1 MNSPAAPV
9 APGSTRHILQLDG
22 LRGIAILMVVMGH
35 FVGVWAPLPVL
46 WRTAELANL
55 GVVVFFVLSGYL
67 ITTLIL
73 EEKQRNGTV
82 ALGRFY
88 FRRFL
93 RLGPAL
99 ALFLAVI
106 AFLSLQGYIEKIGL
120 KEFLFC
126 IFYLRNFY
134 GVSVAVGHLWSLSLE
149 EQFYAIWPPL
159 VKLFGANLLPVSVG
173 VVIVMSACRG
183 VAIHLHLFDY
193 DPTIVYARPYFRMDS
208 ILIGCCL
215 AILLRRPVTMPAFL
229 TRTPAWM
236 IWALLLIWTMGVP
249 NVWPSVYI
257 TVQMLVSA
265 WLLLKVVTGVKF
277 TVLTSGVLQFFG
289 KISYSLYLWQQMI
302 YEKQLLRSWWLPIVA
317 SLAFAIGSHYLIERP
332 FLRLKEKYRSDAW
345 KQAVTS

>member
-1 MNSPAAPV
+1 MNSPARPLN
-9 APGSTRHILQLDG
+9 STRHIPQLDG
-22 LRGIAILMVVMGH
+22 LRGIAILMVVVGH
-35 FVGVWAPLPVL
+35 FVNVWAPLPVI
-46 WRTAELANL
+46 WRTAELATL
-55 GVVVFFVLSGYL
+55 GVVLFFVLSGYL
-67 ITTLIL
+67 ITNLIL
-73 EEKQRNGTV
+73 EEKQASGTV
-82 ALGRFY
+82 GLRRFY

-99 ALFLAVI
+99 ALFLAVV
-106 AFLSLQGYIEKIGL
+106 AFLSLHGYIEKIGP

-149 EQFYAIWPPL
+149 EQFYVIWPPL
-159 VKLFGANLLPVSVG
+159 VKFFGSKLLPVSVG

-183 VAIHLHLFDY
+183 VAMHLHLFDY
-193 DPTIVYARPYFRMDS
+193 DPGIYYARPYFRMDS

-215 AILLRRPVTMPAFL
+215 AIFLRRPGTIPAFL

-236 IWALLLIWTMGVP
+236 IWVLLLLWTTGVP
-249 NVWPSVYI
+249 NVWPSIYI

-265 WLLLKVVTGVKF
+265 WLLLKVITGLKF

-302 YEKQLLRSWWLPIVA
+302 LEKQLLRSWWLPIVA
-317 SLAFAIGSHYLIERP
+317 SVAFAIMSHYLIERP
-332 FLRLKEKYRSDAW
+332 FLRLKDKYRSDAW
-345 KQAVTS
+345 KVAVTS